1 MVNHYYPR
9 QLIHSRV
16 EPCVQL
22 KLRVH
27 SEHIPATCICDR
39 LYALTR
45 TLYIVSSSFCAV
57 MYDLQPWHSCSPGT
71 HAALALMQPWH
82 SCSPGIH
89 AALALMQPW
98 HSCCP
103 GTHAALALWPLLSLC
118 MAVLWCLQAV
128 HEAAACMSI
137 GTAASQC
144 VGEALGRAAV
154 WETSAH
160 GRCMHSVDSTV
171 RLDCLWCDVAGVKR
185 A

>member
-1 MVNHYYPR
+1 MTWGPKAVA
-9 QLIHSRV
+9 L
-16 EPCVQL
+16 PCAAI
-22 KLRVH
+22 KLQWEGTAEGCV
-27 SEHIPATCICDR
+27 
-39 LYALTR
+39 AL
-45 TLYIVSSSFCAV
+45 L
-57 MYDLQPWHSCSPGT
+57 DLQPWHSCS
-71 HAALALMQPWH
+71 L
-82 SCSPGIH
+82 
-89 AALALMQPW
+89 
-98 HSCCP
+98 

-128 HEAAACMSI
+128 HEAAACMLI

-160 GRCMHSVDSTV
+160 GRCMHGVDSTV